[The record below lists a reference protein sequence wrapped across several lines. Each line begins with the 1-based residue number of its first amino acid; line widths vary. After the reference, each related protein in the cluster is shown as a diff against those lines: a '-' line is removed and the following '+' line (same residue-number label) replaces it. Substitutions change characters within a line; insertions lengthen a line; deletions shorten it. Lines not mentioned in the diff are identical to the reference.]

1 MVALIYGQNRVIV
14 PEITTRIC
22 LGAELQPWLGDV
34 ALLRIQVFRDF
45 PYLYDGSLDYE
56 RQYLQTYVESDS
68 AICVLAFDGDKVVG
82 AATGLAMRDEEAAFR
97 QPLIEAGFDVDAVFY
112 CAESVLLPAYRG
124 RGIYR
129 QFFAEREAQARR
141 LGLNQVVFC
150 AVDRPDDHPLKP
162 ADYQSLDAI
171 WRRYGYQLLPGVKAR
186 FPWQDVDADRET
198 EKTLS
203 FYHKLL

>member
-1 MVALIYGQNRVIV
+1 M
-14 PEITTRIC
+14 
-22 LGAELQPWLGDV
+22 
-34 ALLRIQVFRDF
+34 
-45 PYLYDGSLDYE
+45 YDGSLDYE

-68 AICVLAFDGDKVVG
+68 AICVLALEGDKVVG

-97 QPLIEAGFDVDAVFY
+97 EPLIDAGFDVDEAFY
-112 CAESVLLPAYRG
+112 CAESVLLPTYRG

-129 QFFAEREAQARR
+129 QFFAEREAQAKR
-141 LGLNQVVFC
+141 LGLNQAVFC
-150 AVDRPDDHPLKP
+150 AVDWPDDHPLQP
-162 ADYQSLDAI
+162 ADYQSLDSI

-203 FYHKLL
+203 FYHKPL